1 MLYAIRVIAR
11 ARLLIARNT
20 FWRGKIGRKIGVI
33 LVALLLGLAGFAL
46 YGLMYGAV
54 SLVTSPRFLRLLQQA
69 AAEEPGLG
77 IPTDFLPFLD
87 ALPAIALFGALIV
100 LLLTSFSGVLSALY
114 LSGDIDALLVA
125 PVPMRAVF
133 VVKFF
138 GALALPYLL
147 LFVLLGPA
155 LVGYGQGRGFGPAFY
170 VVLAP
175 ALALFP
181 LLPAGL
187 AALLVMAVV
196 RVIPARRAREIVGVL
211 GGLFGVI
218 WYVGSQ
224 FSRSLLPQMATVS
237 TFDSLRR
244 FDNPLLPSAWASRA
258 MLAAGTGQWGE
269 LLLYGGLFAAASL
282 GFFAG
287 CLVLAERLYYAG
299 WSNMAIQGG
308 RVRRRAEQRTAGAGR
323 SPLGRLVAAV
333 LPPESA
339 AILYKDLRLFPRDL
353 RNIQQFLFPLGI
365 AVFWTIS
372 LLGGGRSVMDDAPPE
387 LAGITSLGTL
397 GIGFY
402 VCWVLSSAMGGA
414 SISREGRGLWQ
425 LKVAPI
431 SAWRLMLGKLVLA
444 YLPYPTIG
452 ALFVLVLS
460 VIQGQPALEA
470 LRLLALLLLIGLGV
484 TSISLGLGAA
494 YPRLD
499 WENPTQQTSGRAGCL
514 GSLLGLGYLVLAAG
528 VALGLPAAAVLL
540 PDLAT
545 LLTVLGWALF
555 LALTALVVWGVLYFG
570 AGRLEQLEI

>member
-1 MLYAIRVIAR
+1 MR

-20 FWRGKIGRKIGVI
+20 FWRGKLGPKIGV
-33 LVALLLGLAGFAL
+33 LLLLGVLGLAAFAL

-54 SLVTSPRFLRLLQQA
+54 SLITSPRFLNGLREA
-69 AAEEPGLG
+69 ATVQPELGL
-77 IPTDFLPFLD
+77 PTDFLPFLD

-100 LLLTSFSGVLSALY
+100 LMLTSFSGVLSALY

-138 GALALPYLL
+138 GALAVPYLL

-155 LVGYGQGRGFGPAFY
+155 LVGYGQAREFGPAFY
-170 VVLAP
+170 VALVP
-175 ALALFP
+175 VLALFP

-218 WYVGSQ
+218 WYIGSQ
-224 FSRSLLPQMATVS
+224 FSRTLLPQVATVG
-237 TFDSLRR
+237 TFDTLRR
-244 FDNPLLPSAWASRA
+244 FDNPLLPSAWAGRA
-258 MLAAGTGQWGE
+258 LLAAGTGQWGE
-269 LLLYGGLFAAASL
+269 LLLYGGLFVAVSL

-287 CLVLAERLYYAG
+287 CLVLSERLYYAG

-308 RVRRRAEQRTAGAGR
+308 RVRRKPAQPQASSRP

-333 LPPESA
+333 LPPVSA

-353 RNIQQFLFPLGI
+353 RNLQQFLFPLGL
-365 AVFWTIS
+365 AVFWTIG
-372 LLGGGRSVMDDAPPE
+372 LLSGSRDMREQFADDPSP
-387 LAGITSLGTL
+387 LLSGLTSLGTL

-402 VCWVLSSAMGGA
+402 ICWVLSSAMGGP
-414 SISREGRGLWQ
+414 SISREGRGIWQ

-431 SAWRLMLGKLVLA
+431 SAWQLMLGKLALA
-444 YLPYPTIG
+444 YLPFPTVG
-452 ALFVLVLS
+452 VLFVVVLS
-460 VIQGQPALEA
+460 ALQQLPALEG
-470 LRLLALLLLIGLGV
+470 LRLLALLLIVGLGT
-484 TSISLGLGAA
+484 TSITLGLGAA

-499 WENPTQQTSGRAGCL
+499 WENPNQQTSTRAGCL
-514 GSLLGLGYLVLAAG
+514 GGLLGMVYLVLALG
-528 VALGLPAAAVLL
+528 IALGLPALALLL
-540 PDLAT
+540 PDLALLLT
-545 LLTVLGWALF
+545 LLGWVLF
-555 LALTALVVWGVLYFG
+555 LGITALVVWGVLRFG
-570 AGRLEQLEI
+570 ASRLEQLEV